1 MRNHHTDAEADR
13 PEANDQKPADESWAD
28 GALPVSRRSVLAGV
42 GGAGVAF
49 GLLGYGA
56 AAAIQQT
63 EFRLGG
69 EIGGWQG
76 QTPASIEG
84 VNNPTLELQD
94 GQEYSIV
101 WENLDGQPHNVVVV
115 DADGNQLV
123 RSDIVTEQGATQ
135 TVTFTAT
142 TEMTEYLCEVH
153 PNTMVGGVSVTDESQ
168 TTTTTTE
175 EPGQAGFFT
184 EGTEV
189 GLRTVADGMTAP
201 TDLAVPDDGSGR
213 QFVTDQTGEVW
224 VVTDDGRQ
232 ETPFVNVSDQ
242 MVTLGEFDGSYASQT
257 QEYDERGLLG
267 IDVHPDFA
275 DNGRFYLHYSA
286 PPNEDTP
293 EGWDHVEVVSEFTT
307 TGDGSS
313 ADPSSERVLLQFQ
326 KPQYNHDAGPMAF
339 GPDGYLYVPM
349 GDGGGANDNMYGHVD
364 DWYDVN
370 EGGNGQDV
378 TENLL
383 GDVLR
388 IDVDAQGDDSPYGVP
403 EDNPFV
409 GTDARDEIY
418 AYGFRNP
425 YGISFDSEG
434 NLFVADAGQ
443 NLFEEVNVVERGG
456 NYGWNVK
463 EGTHCF
469 STESPSDPAAITDC
483 PANEP
488 NQAPYDG
495 SPLVDP
501 VVEFPHTY
509 QGESVGI
516 TVVGGHRYEADA
528 VPDLQGKYVFGAW
541 TTDPARE
548 EPAGRILAATPRGD
562 FGQGDGATTTTTD
575 NGTTT
580 TTDNATTTTTT
591 ADNTT
596 TTTTTEGTTTTTEAA
611 DGTAGDVPLD
621 QLWEME
627 ELVVQGGF
635 DYFVRMFGQGPNGE
649 VYVLANQRG
658 VPEGDTGA
666 VLEIVPPEEGD
677 GSA

>member
-1 MRNHHTDAEADR
+1 MDDHHTDAAADGAEPNGETPGDGSRADR
-13 PEANDQKPADESWAD
+13 P
-28 GALPVSRRSVLAGV
+28 LPVSRRRVLAGV

-49 GLLGYGA
+49 GLLGYGTTVTA
-56 AAAIQQT
+56 QQT

-69 EIGGWQG
+69 ELSGWQG
-76 QTPASIEG
+76 QAPASIEG
-84 VNNPTLELQD
+84 VENPTLELQT

-101 WENLDGQPHNVVVV
+101 WENLDGQPHNVAIV
-115 DADGNQLV
+115 DGDGNRLV
-123 RSDIVTEQGATQ
+123 SSEIISEQGATQ

-142 TEMTEYLCEVH
+142 AEMTEYLCEVH
-153 PNTMVGGVSVTDESQ
+153 PTSMVGSLSITDAEQ
-168 TTTTTTE
+168 TTTTTTTQ
-175 EPGQAGFFT
+175 EPGRAGFFT

-189 GLRTVADGMTAP
+189 GLRLVADGMTAP
-201 TDLAVPDDGSGR
+201 TDYAVPDDGSGR

-224 VVTDDGRQ
+224 VVTDQGRR
-232 ETPFVNVSDQ
+232 ETPFMTVSDRL
-242 MVTLGEFDGSYASQT
+242 VTLGEFNGSYASQT
-257 QEYDERGLLG
+257 QAYDERGLLG
-267 IDVHPDFA
+267 IDFHPDFA
-275 DNGRFYLHYSA
+275 NNGRFYLHYSA
-286 PPNEDTP
+286 PPNEATP

-307 TGDGSS
+307 TEDGSNG
-313 ADPSSERVLLQFQ
+313 DPASERVLLQFQ
-326 KPQYNHDAGPMAF
+326 KPQYNHDGGPMAF

-349 GDGGGANDNMYGHVD
+349 GDGGGANDNLYGHVE
-364 DWYDVN
+364 DWYDAN
-370 EGGNGQDV
+370 SGGNGQDI

-383 GDVLR
+383 GDVHR
-388 IDVDAQGDDSPYGVP
+388 IDVDAQGDGTPYGIP

-409 GTDARDEIY
+409 GTDALDEIY

-425 YGISFDSEG
+425 FGISFDSQG

-443 NLFEEVNVVERGG
+443 NLFEEVDVVEKGG

-469 STESPSDPAAITDC
+469 STESAADPTAITDC
-483 PANEP
+483 PQNEP
-488 NQAPYDG
+488 NEAPYDG

-528 VPDLQGKYVFGAW
+528 VSGLQGKYVFGAW
-541 TTDPARE
+541 TTDTARE
-548 EPAGRILAATPRGD
+548 EPAGRILAATPPAD
-562 FGQGDGATTTTTD
+562 FGQDGGATTTTTTTD
-575 NGTTT
+575 NGTETTTETT
-580 TTDNATTTTTT
+580 TTPG
-591 ADNTT
+591 
-596 TTTTTEGTTTTTEAA
+596 TTTTTEGTDDTDPGA
-611 DGTAGDVPLD
+611 VPVD
-621 QLWEME
+621 QLWDME

-649 VYVLANQRG
+649 VYVLASQRG

-666 VLEIVPPEEGD
+666 VFELVPPGEGD